1 MQWESSCDDPP
12 DIDEVV
18 SDDVF
23 TTSQELLHV
32 FFLVVGSDGE
42 EHFDLAES
50 LQTCPEDRPLIVQFC
65 ANDPD
70 TFLTAV
76 NLALE
81 EIEVGRLIFP

>member
-1 MQWESSCDDPP
+1 MASLKIVE

-50 LQTCPEDRPLIVQFC
+50 LQTCPLSESMEPPPWKLLGAATFC
-65 ANDPD
+65 HKP
-70 TFLTAV
+70 
-76 NLALE
+76 
-81 EIEVGRLIFP
+81 RL